1 MKSNRYEHEITV
13 RFTAESDKEANQK
26 MLELIVLTSNK
37 NIIISSKG
45 KLKKLK
51 F

>member
-26 MLELIVLTSNK
+26 MLELIILASQKTM
-37 NIIISSKG
+37 IITSKG